1 MDINQFFHRSR
12 TRTYMCRHLMREV
25 WLEITGED
33 LGDRLPGLDSEIL
46 AFDTKQARKFKR
58 FVKPVSPC
66 IVLMRRPHFTPHVGV
81 FYNGRVIHLKPSG
94 VEYQPLEVVARGFTE
109 VRFYQ

>member
-1 MDINQFFHRSR
+1 MH
-12 TRTYMCRHLMREV
+12 EV

-33 LGDRLPGLDSEIL
+33 LGSRLPGLENSTLD
-46 AFDTKQARKFKR
+46 FDIKQARKFKR
-58 FVKPVSPC
+58 LVRPSSPC
-66 IVLMRRPHFTPHVGV
+66 IVLMQRPHFTPHVGV

-94 VEYQPLEVVARGFTE
+94 VEYQPLDVVARGFTS